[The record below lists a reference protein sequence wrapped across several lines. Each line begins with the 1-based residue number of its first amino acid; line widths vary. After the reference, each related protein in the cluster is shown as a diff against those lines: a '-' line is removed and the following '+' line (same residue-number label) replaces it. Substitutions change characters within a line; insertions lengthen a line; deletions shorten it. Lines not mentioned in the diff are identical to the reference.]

1 MLLKHGGGKPGN
13 KASVFGY
20 FTVRDMK
27 RTIYKFYKWLFFI
40 PILAVSTCVFGLLA
54 VVLCLFMD
62 PKIVGQL
69 TGVPWARI
77 NSFVTPMRV
86 RVRGRENVNPTQ
98 SYVVCANHQSQY
110 DIFVLYG
117 QLGIDFK
124 WVMKAELRKV
134 PFLGVAC
141 AKLGH
146 IFIDRSDTEKAVAS
160 INAAREK
167 IVNGTSVL
175 FFPEGTRSKDG
186 RLLRFKKGAF
196 SFALDLGPAHSAC
209 DHFRHQ
215 GYFAHRHSGPIPGHS
230 HHGHSPGI
238 ETRGYDR
245 ENLPELMKK
254 TREAIQKGLP

>member
-1 MLLKHGGGKPGN
+1 
-13 KASVFGY
+13 
-20 FTVRDMK
+20 MK
-27 RTIYKFYKWLFFI
+27 RKIYQFYKWLFFI
-40 PILAVSTCVFGLLA
+40 PILAVSTCFFGLLA

-69 TGVPWARI
+69 SGVPWARV

-86 RVRGRENVNPTQ
+86 RIRGRENVNPTQ

-117 QLGIDFK
+117 KLGIDFK

-141 AKLGH
+141 ARLGH
-146 IFIDRSDTEKAVAS
+146 IFIDRSNTEKAVAT

-167 IVNGTSVL
+167 IINGTSVL

-186 RLLRFKKGAF
+186 QMLRFKKGAF
-196 SFALDLGPAHSAC
+196 SFALELGLPILPVTISGTKDILPTDTLDLYPGTATMIIHPPIDTS
-209 DHFRHQ
+209 
-215 GYFAHRHSGPIPGHS
+215 GY
-230 HHGHSPGI
+230 
-238 ETRGYDR
+238 TK

-254 TREAIQKGLP
+254 TREAIQKGLN